1 MGTGNLSIQEKEKLK
16 EIELK
21 HQGEWLTGGYP
32 RLTLLFYEKMIRA
45 NEYNNKLLEQCERME
60 EENKALKNGDYEE
73 AERYEELLEK
83 AAEEIKE
90 LREEA
95 RGLRK
100 TVQELAARN
109 RAYAERHF
117 TAAVPAPVLG
127 VPVPDITPKE
137 IRISTQ
143 RKIDCISITFGEE
156 GR

>member
-45 NEYNNKLLEQCERME
+45 NEYNDKLLEQCERMQE
-60 EENKALKNGDYEE
+60 EIDALKKGDYEE
-73 AERYEELLEK
+73 ALKEAIDEK
-83 AAEEIKE
+83 QVEINE
-90 LREEA
+90 LRKEA

-117 TAAVPAPVLG
+117 AAAVPATVLG
-127 VPVPDITPKE
+127 VPVPDITQKE